1 MTNQASIT
9 DRVIYGIATVLR
21 AYAMRY
27 NMSPQALVAGC
38 RAAVRELDAS
48 EDIYR
53 AKDAGIEAMRA
64 FR

>member
-1 MTNQASIT
+1 MTNQATIT
-9 DRVIYGIATVLR
+9 DRVIYGIAAVLR

-27 NMSPQALVAGC
+27 NMSLQALVAGC

-64 FR
+64 FH